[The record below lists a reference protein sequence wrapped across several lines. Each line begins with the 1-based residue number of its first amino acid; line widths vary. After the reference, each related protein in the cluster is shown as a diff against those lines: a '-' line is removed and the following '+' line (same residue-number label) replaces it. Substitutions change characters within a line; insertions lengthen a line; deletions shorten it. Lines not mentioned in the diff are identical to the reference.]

1 MFTNLNELKS
11 TVRIEDVVSK
21 FVKLKKESGGY
32 IGLCPFHNEK
42 TPSFH
47 VKSKDNFFKC
57 FGCGK
62 SGNAID
68 FICLKENL
76 SFVDSVLEV
85 AKIINFNME
94 YDSKEIIKPLHR
106 VEKLSKEFLDNFEN
120 VRKISNNTLLQFN
133 VTEALEWMPKAKKE
147 IKVICFNYMRDGE
160 LINIKFRGKN
170 KDMKM
175 SKSAELIFYNID
187 AIRDTEEAVVV
198 EGECFHPKVEVL
210 TKLGWVR
217 FDEWDGENIAQYNEE
232 GEVEFVKPIA
242 KVKKNYNGELLELS
256 NEQKFYSLTTPNH
269 NFVLENNDGDI
280 KKTKAIDIPN
290 GGKYSIPRVALHS
303 GSGIELSDLQIRL
316 CIAVSADFTIRKTG
330 DIYGAFKK
338 ERKARRITEILEG
351 LNIPFSMNKDCRDY
365 YSVFIR
371 NSNAP
376 KYLFKLFPHE
386 WIYKSTLS
394 QKRLIIDEILH
405 WDGNSVPNR
414 KQIEY
419 SSKEIS
425 NCTFIQTISTLC
437 GYCSTIIP
445 RSNKIGNWF
454 KVSILFSK
462 KYTSLQGLLKKSKS
476 IPYDGIV
483 YCATVPSGMLIVRQ
497 NNCISISGNCDCLS
511 MHEAGVYNSVSVP
524 NGANSTKCIDN
535 CYEYFLNKKKII
547 IATDNDDAGR
557 KLRDELMFRFG
568 VDRCYYVEFPED
580 CKDANDVLVKYGK
593 EELKKIVDNAVQ
605 IPIEGLV
612 SDKERRDRMFD
623 LYENGMPK
631 GTPCGI
637 YGFDDYLRFQGGLVT
652 TITAP
657 PSTGKSEFL
666 DYVVSGL
673 AIKEQ
678 WRFGVFSFENQPI
691 ELHDAKWAEKIVGKA
706 FGFRKDENNRISKKS
721 LEMVADEIFDKFKVI
736 ETSKIDKSV
745 DGVLAKAEE
754 LVNKYGIKGLV
765 IDPYNKMLHNIPTG
779 MTETNYINLFMTKV
793 TDFAKKYNIH
803 VFLVVHPTK
812 PQVTNGEQQKRV
824 TLYSASGSAN
834 FYNQTD
840 NGFTL
845 MRNRDTG
852 IVEVFIE
859 KVRFSEQGKEGWVSF
874 TFNTLTRQYK
884 FESSKDPILNE
895 NQPSITQSIIN
906 YGEVGADEFGNT
918 YNEDSIAPPF

>member
-11 TVRIEDVVSK
+11 TVKVEQVVGN
-21 FVKLKKESGGY
+21 FVKLKKDSSGY

-42 TPSFH
+42 TPSFYT
-47 VKSKDNFFKC
+47 KNSGNFFKC

-62 SGNAID
+62 TGSAID
-68 FICLKENL
+68 FVMLKNNL
-76 SFVDSVLEV
+76 SFVDAVLEV
-85 AKIINFNME
+85 AKISNFEME
-94 YDSKEIIKPLHR
+94 YESKEIVRPIHR
-106 VEKLSKEFLDNFEN
+106 LEKLSKEFLDNFEN

-133 VTEALEWMPKAKKE
+133 VTEAVEFMPKAKAE
-147 IKVICFNYMRDGE
+147 IKVVCFNYMRDGE
-160 LINIKFRGKN
+160 LVDIKFRGKN

-175 SKSAELIFYNID
+175 AKNAEKIFYNID
-187 AIRDTEEAVVV
+187 AIKNTEDCVIV
-198 EGECFHPKVEVL
+198 EGECFHPSAEIL
-210 TKLGWVR
+210 TKSGWIR
-217 FDEWDGENIAQYNEE
+217 FEEWIGDDIAQYNED
-232 GEVEFVKPIA
+232 GQIEFVKPLA
-242 KVKKNYNGELLELS
+242 RVKKEFNGDLVELS

-269 NFVLENNDGDI
+269 NLVLRNKNKT
-280 KKTKAIDIPN
+280 KKVKAIDL
-290 GGKYSIPRVALHS
+290 GFSTLYSIPRVALHD
-303 GSGIELSDLQIRL
+303 GLGINLTDNEIRL

-330 DIYGAFKK
+330 DVYGAFKK
-338 ERKARRITEILEG
+338 ERKAERICEILNI
-351 LNIPFSMNKDCRDY
+351 LNIPYSINKDCRNY

-371 NSNAP
+371 RSNAP
-376 KYLFKLFPHE
+376 KYLFKIFPHE
-386 WIYKSTLS
+386 WISESTQD
-394 QKRLIIDEILH
+394 QKRLIIEELLY

-414 KQIEY
+414 NQIEY

-425 NCTFIQTISTLC
+425 NCTFIQTISSLC

-445 RSNKIGNWF
+445 RSNQFGKWF

-462 KYTSLQGLLKKSKS
+462 SNTSVQALHKNKKN
-476 IPYDGIV
+476 IPYNGFV

-497 NNCISISGNCDCLS
+497 NNCISISGNCDALS

-524 NGANSTKCIDN
+524 NGASSTKCIDN
-535 CYEYFLNKKKII
+535 CYEYFLNKKKIV

-557 KLRDELMFRFG
+557 KLRDELTFRFG
-568 VDRCYYVEFPED
+568 VDRCYYVQFPDD

-593 EELKKIVDNAVQ
+593 EELKKIVENAIQ

-612 SDKERRDRMFD
+612 SDKDRRDRMLD

-657 PSTGKSEFL
+657 PSSGKSEFL
-666 DYVVSGL
+666 DYIITGL
-673 AIKEQ
+673 AVKEQ

-706 FGFRKDENNRISKKS
+706 FAHRKDRNNRISRQA
-721 LEMVADEIFDKFKVI
+721 LDAVLDEIFDKFKVV
-736 ETSKIDKSV
+736 EVTKVDKSV
-745 DGVLAKAEE
+745 DGILAKAEE
-754 LVNKYGIKGLV
+754 LVNKYGIRGLL
-765 IDPYNKMLHNIPTG
+765 IDPYNKMLHNVPAG
-779 MTETNYINLFMTKV
+779 MTETIYINMVMTKI

-812 PQVTNGEQQKRV
+812 PQGANSATPQRV
-824 TLYSASGSAN
+824 TLYNASGSAN

-852 IVEVFIE
+852 IVDVHIE
-859 KVRFSEQGKEGWVSF
+859 KVRFSEQGKEGRVSF
-874 TFNTLTRQYK
+874 TFDTLTRQYK
-884 FESSKDPILNE
+884 FESSSQPIENE
-895 NQPSITQSIIN
+895 YQQEVNKFDIPTIFPDDNYVSIDD
-906 YGEVGADEFGNT
+906 GDE
-918 YNEDSIAPPF
+918 IPF